1 MSLFPRFAQ
10 ELTPLFQIINDYD
23 RAARSVARGHGPS
36 CRSFQP
42 KFDVKET
49 KDSYE
54 LHGELP
60 GIEQKHVSVE
70 WTDGSTLSISGRLE
84 SHAESGTPP
93 AAAIADAPAAES
105 STATESA
112 DDKADNES
120 ESSYVKPTVSD
131 ENEDGET
138 STVAGEANAL
148 TPATTNAGE
157 ATKSAEPTAKYWVSE
172 RSVGAFHRSFSFP
185 ARVDHEAV
193 KASLKNGILSIVVPK
208 AKITEPR
215 KINIE

>member
-10 ELTPLFQIINDYD
+10 EFTPLFQIINDYD
-23 RAARSVARGHGPS
+23 QAARSLARGHGPS
-36 CRSFQP
+36 FQSFQP

-70 WTDGSTLSISGRLE
+70 WTDGTTLSISGRIE
-84 SHAESGTPP
+84 SHTERGTPP
-93 AAAIADAPAAES
+93 RAAIAGAPAAES
-105 STATESA
+105 TSATESA
-112 DDKADNES
+112 NDKADSAS
-120 ESSYVKPTVSD
+120 EPGYVKPSVSD
-131 ENEDGET
+131 EDGDET

-157 ATKSAEPTAKYWVSE
+157 VTKSTEPTAKYWVSE
-172 RSVGAFHRSFSFP
+172 RSVGAFHRSFTFP

-193 KASLKNGILSIVVPK
+193 KANLKNGILSIVVPK

-215 KINIE
+215 KINVE